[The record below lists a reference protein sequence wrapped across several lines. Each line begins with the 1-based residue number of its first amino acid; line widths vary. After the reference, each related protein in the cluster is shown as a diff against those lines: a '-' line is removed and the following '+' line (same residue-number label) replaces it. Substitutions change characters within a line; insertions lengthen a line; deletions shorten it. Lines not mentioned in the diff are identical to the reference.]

1 MSGET
6 GQGDFLFWLLVALMA
21 GGAVILLLTTRTWLS
36 PEEGEG
42 ERERGRGDCDL
53 AVYRDQLSEL
63 EADVARGLLTEDQA
77 ESTRLEVGRRLLAA
91 DRERSQASKPG
102 VLSPGLR
109 RRSLIALIVFIP
121 SVALGLYLLL
131 GSPGLPGQPFNT
143 RSELRQETETEAPD
157 ISAADIVLIVEKLTR
172 ELKKSPENLEGWK
185 ILAKSYL
192 ALDRSVEAHATLQ
205 EGMKHFPNDPVLI
218 LTLARLE
225 VVLALE
231 EEGTQAVEH
240 TDSPFTNVGPV
251 IPPEAAHLFE
261 RLLSVMPDHNE
272 ALWFVGLAEV
282 QAGNH
287 ARAVDLWRRLL
298 ALIPKESENRAE
310 LEAHLQALEKT
321 P

>member
-1 MSGET
+1 MNGET
-6 GQGDFLFWLLVALMA
+6 GQSDFLFWVLVALMA

-36 PEEGEG
+36 PEEE
-42 ERERGRGDCDL
+42 EEEERGRGGCDL

-63 EADVARGLLTEDQA
+63 EADVARGLLTDDQA

-91 DRERSQASKPG
+91 DRERNQVSKPG
-102 VLSPGLR
+102 VLFPGLR
-109 RRSLIALIVFIP
+109 RRSLVALIVFIP

-143 RSELRQETETEAPD
+143 RSEPRQEAETEAPD
-157 ISAADIVLIVEKLTR
+157 ISAADIVLIVEKLAR
-172 ELKKSPENLEGWK
+172 ELEESPENLEGWK

-205 EGMKHFPNDPVLI
+205 GGMKHFPNDPVLI

-231 EEGTQAVEH
+231 EEGAQAVER
-240 TDSPFTNVGPV
+240 TDSPFTNMGPV
-251 IPPEAAHLFE
+251 IPPKAAHLFE

-272 ALWFVGLAEV
+272 ALWFVGLAEA
-282 QAGNH
+282 QAGKH
-287 ARAVDLWRRLL
+287 ERAVDLWRRLL
-298 ALIPKESENRAE
+298 VLIPKESENRAA
-310 LEAHLQALEKT
+310 LEVHLQALEKT